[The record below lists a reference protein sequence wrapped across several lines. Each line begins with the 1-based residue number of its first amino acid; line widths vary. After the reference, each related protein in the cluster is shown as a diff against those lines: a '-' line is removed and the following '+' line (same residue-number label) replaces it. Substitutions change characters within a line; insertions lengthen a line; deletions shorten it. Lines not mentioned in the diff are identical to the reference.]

1 MGDEVPLD
9 VYTHFVGS
17 GSKIRISIYNK
28 SGRRL
33 ERIDGK
39 IYANHFRTKYAVSDR
54 AKDAIY
60 FEAELRK
67 HGLKQKSEE
76 MKIIPP
82 VKITNVQWSAQEAR
96 RGDVLQLTAD
106 VEGAPDGTEA
116 LIEVW
121 EHDED
126 EAHDFIT
133 KMPTMVE
140 NKRIE
145 ISWMYQYFEDTD
157 EIPTEEEVE
166 RGYNS
171 PEYFF
176 KVIIGSKEERSEL
189 LEFKDWIDIVVRDEA
204 GQVAANYNYTLH
216 LPDDQ
221 EKSGTTDD
229 NGRIR
234 EEDIPPGP
242 WWIELLGPEDGS
254 A

>member
-1 MGDEVPLD
+1 
-9 VYTHFVGS
+9 
-17 GSKIRISIYNK
+17 
-28 SGRRL
+28 
-33 ERIDGK
+33 
-39 IYANHFRTKYAVSDR
+39 
-54 AKDAIY
+54 
-60 FEAELRK
+60 
-67 HGLKQKSEE
+67 